1 MDHGIF
7 KKRSKGRSNT
17 TSGFTLM
24 EVMVALAIF
33 VIVMAATAQ
42 GLVSSFSA
50 IRIQEERTS
59 AMNACRSVLSTMR
72 QIAIFQPTSDMC
84 PEGTILFPCALMNW
98 VQNFPASIEDIDTD
112 PAAMEIYGG
121 FFSLPEQE
129 FVLELRD
136 ANGVPAVMNAG
147 VIGLNTNPLYVR
159 VSTTWRGFTG
169 HTLQFELNSI
179 ITNR

>member
-1 MDHGIF
+1 MEHDIF
-7 KKRSKGRSNT
+7 KGRAKGSSGA

-59 AMNACRSVLSTMR
+59 AINACRSVLSTMR
-72 QIAIFQPTSDMC
+72 QIAIFQPTSEMC
-84 PEGTILFPCALMNW
+84 PEDTIMFPCAMMNW
-98 VQNFPASIEDIDTD
+98 VQNFPASLEDIETD
-112 PAAMEIYGG
+112 VVAMETYGG
-121 FFSLPEQE
+121 FFSLPDQQ
-129 FVLELRD
+129 FILELRAAD
-136 ANGVPAVMNAG
+136 GSPAVMNAG
-147 VIGLNTNPLYVR
+147 VIGMNTNPVYVR
-159 VSTTWRGFTG
+159 VATTWRGFTG
-169 HTLQFELNSI
+169 QTLRFELNSI